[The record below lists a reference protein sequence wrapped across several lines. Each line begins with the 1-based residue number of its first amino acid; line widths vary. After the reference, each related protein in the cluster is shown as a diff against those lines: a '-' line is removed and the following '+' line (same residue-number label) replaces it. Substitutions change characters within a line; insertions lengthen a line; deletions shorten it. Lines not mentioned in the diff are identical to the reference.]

1 MIYEIP
7 VAERSVVVRP
17 VVERPVVELVETRR
31 MLRGLP
37 SVSPRDARP
46 SRARRE
52 RMPEQL
58 RVWGAASRIR
68 PAVE

>member
-7 VAERSVVVRP
+7 VAKRA
-17 VVERPVVELVETRR
+17 VVETPVVELVETPRR
-31 MLRGLP
+31 MLRVSSRTP
-37 SVSPRDARP
+37 SHDARP

-52 RMPEQL
+52 RMPAQL